1 MKYEINKRLLLQ
13 LYLSKY
19 VNVLI
24 FPVESLDETLTSY
37 LPYWIF
43 EKIFEKNISR
53 NDLLRFKAF
62 KLSDEEEA
70 FYKSKVVVDMF
81 QAYDIC
87 KKTIT
92 QSKSDF
98 WFQQRKIRITASKAH
113 LILR

>member
-1 MKYEINKRLLLQ
+1 MLESPDEI
-13 LYLSKY
+13 
-19 VNVLI
+19 
-24 FPVESLDETLTSY
+24 LTSY

-43 EKIFEKNISR
+43 EKIFDITVPR
-53 NDLLRFKAF
+53 NELLRYKNYE
-62 KLSDEEEA
+62 LSEEEEL
-70 FYKSKVVVDMF
+70 FYKSNVFVDMF

-113 LILR
+113 SILR